1 VTTARLDE
9 LAERLSAAGGKV
21 EWDDALPGVR
31 RFYRGDPWGNRIE
44 FMAAQ
49 RA

>member
-31 RFYRGDPWGNRIE
+31 RFYCGDPWGNRIE